1 MKEYYD
7 KLILFF
13 KKIDIYWS
21 SFSYKK
27 ESIIEYNLQDANV
40 FIYKCCGV
48 IYRFAYDPTQ
58 DVILF
63 KGPYT
68 KEFIAITN
76 IDEISDCLIE
86 IDDYRFKQF
95 NFNLFLKCNLI

>member
-1 MKEYYD
+1 MKENFD
-7 KLILFF
+7 KLILFL
-13 KKIDIYWS
+13 KRIDIYWS
-21 SFSYKK
+21 SISFTK
-27 ESIIEYNLQDANV
+27 ESIIQYNLQNINV
-40 FIYKCCGV
+40 LSYKYCGV

-58 DVILF
+58 DIILF

-86 IDDYRFKQF
+86 MDDYRFKQF

>member
-7 KLILFF
+7 KLILFL
-13 KKIDIYWS
+13 KKIDIYCS
-21 SFSYKK
+21 SISFTK
-27 ESIIEYNLQDANV
+27 ESIIQYNLQNINV
-40 FIYKCCGV
+40 LSYKYCGV

-58 DVILF
+58 DIILF

-68 KEFIAITN
+68 KGFIAITN

-86 IDDYRFKQF
+86 IDYYIFKQL

>member
-1 MKEYYD
+1 MKENYD

-13 KKIDIYWS
+13 KRIDVYWA
-21 SFSYKK
+21 SFRYTK
-27 ESIIEYNLQDANV
+27 ESIIEYNLQDISV
-40 FIYKCCGV
+40 FTYKYCGV
-48 IYRFAYDPTQ
+48 IYRFAYDPTR

-86 IDDYRFKQF
+86 MDDYRFKQF

>member
-1 MKEYYD
+1 MKENFD
-7 KLILFF
+7 KLILFL
-13 KKIDIYWS
+13 KRIDVYWS
-21 SFSYKK
+21 SFSSTK
-27 ESIIEYNLQDANV
+27 ESIIEYNLQNINV
-40 FIYKCCGV
+40 FTYKYCGV

-58 DVILF
+58 DIILF

-86 IDDYRFKQF
+86 MDDYRFKQF
-95 NFNLFLKCNLI
+95 NFKLFLKCNLI

>member
-21 SFSYKK
+21 SISSTK
-27 ESIIEYNLQDANV
+27 ESIIEYNLQDINV
-40 FIYKCCGV
+40 FTYNYCGV
-48 IYRFAYDPTQ
+48 KYKFAYNLDQ
-58 DVILF
+58 DIILF

-76 IDEISDCLIE
+76 IDEISNCLIE
-86 IDDYRFKQF
+86 MDDYRFKQF
-95 NFNLFLKCNLI
+95 NFKLFLKCDLI

>member
-7 KLILFF
+7 KLILFL
-13 KKIDIYWS
+13 KKIDIYYS
-21 SFSYKK
+21 SISFTK
-27 ESIIEYNLQDANV
+27 ESIIQCNLQNINV
-40 FIYKCCGV
+40 LSYKYCGV

-58 DVILF
+58 DIILF

-86 IDDYRFKQF
+86 IDYYIFKQL

>member
-13 KKIDIYWS
+13 KKIDDYWS
-21 SFSYKK
+21 SFSYIK
-27 ESIIEYNLQDANV
+27 ESIIEYNLQNV
-40 FIYKCCGV
+40 DIFKYKYYGV
-48 IYRFAYDPTQ
+48 IYRFAYDPTR

-63 KGPYT
+63 KDPCN

-76 IDEISDCLIE
+76 IDEINNCLIN
-86 IDDYRFKQF
+86 IDDYRFKQL

>member
-7 KLILFF
+7 KLIIFF
-13 KKIDIYWS
+13 KKIDIYYS
-21 SFSYKK
+21 SISFTK
-27 ESIIEYNLQDANV
+27 ESIIQYNLQNINV
-40 FIYKCCGV
+40 LLYKYCGV

-58 DVILF
+58 DIILF

-86 IDDYRFKQF
+86 MDDYRFKQF
-95 NFNLFLKCNLI
+95 NFKLFLKCNLI

>member
-7 KLILFF
+7 KLILFL
-13 KKIDIYWS
+13 KKIDIYCS
-21 SFSYKK
+21 SISFTK
-27 ESIIEYNLQDANV
+27 ESIIQYNLQNINV
-40 FIYKCCGV
+40 LSYKYCGV

-58 DVILF
+58 DIILF
-63 KGPYT
+63 KDPYT
-68 KEFIAITN
+68 KGFIAITN

-86 IDDYRFKQF
+86 IDYYIFKQL

>member
-1 MKEYYD
+1 M
-7 KLILFF
+7 
-13 KKIDIYWS
+13 
-21 SFSYKK
+21 
-27 ESIIEYNLQDANV
+27 
-40 FIYKCCGV
+40 CV

-58 DVILF
+58 DIILF

-86 IDDYRFKQF
+86 IDYYIFKQL

>member
-7 KLILFF
+7 KLILFL
-13 KKIDIYWS
+13 KKIDIYCS
-21 SFSYKK
+21 SISFAK
-27 ESIIEYNLQDANV
+27 ESIIQYNLQNINV
-40 FIYKCCGV
+40 LSYKYCGV

-58 DVILF
+58 DIILF

-95 NFNLFLKCNLI
+95 NFKLFLKCNLI

>member
-7 KLILFF
+7 KLILFL
-13 KKIDIYWS
+13 KKIDVYWS
-21 SFSYKK
+21 SFSYIK
-27 ESIIEYNLQDANV
+27 ESIIEYNLQNINV
-40 FIYKCCGV
+40 FKYKYCGV
-48 IYRFAYDPTQ
+48 IYRFAYDSTR

-63 KGPYT
+63 KDPCN

-86 IDDYRFKQF
+86 IYDKQF
-95 NFNLFLKCNLI
+95 NFKLFLKCNLI

>member
-1 MKEYYD
+1 MKENFD

-13 KKIDIYWS
+13 KKIDIYCSILS
-21 SFSYKK
+21 STK
-27 ESIIEYNLQDANV
+27 ESIIEYNLQNINV
-40 FIYKCCGV
+40 FKYKYYGV
-48 IYRFAYDPTQ
+48 IYRFAYDSTR

-63 KGPYT
+63 KSPLS
-68 KEFIAITN
+68 KNFIIIAN

-95 NFNLFLKCNLI
+95 NFKLFLKCNLI

>member
-1 MKEYYD
+1 MKEYND

-27 ESIIEYNLQDANV
+27 ESIIEYNLQDVNV

-48 IYRFAYDPTQ
+48 IYRFAYDPPLAI
-58 DVILF
+58 ILF

-95 NFNLFLKCNLI
+95 NFNLFLKCDLI

>member
-7 KLILFF
+7 KLILFL
-13 KKIDIYWS
+13 KKIDIYCS
-21 SFSYKK
+21 SISFTK
-27 ESIIEYNLQDANV
+27 ESIIQYNLQNINV
-40 FIYKCCGV
+40 LSYKYCGV

-58 DVILF
+58 DIILF

-86 IDDYRFKQF
+86 IDYYIFKQL

>member
-7 KLILFF
+7 KLILFL
-13 KKIDIYWS
+13 KKIDIYYS
-21 SFSYKK
+21 SISFTK
-27 ESIIEYNLQDANV
+27 ESIIQYNLQNINV
-40 FIYKCCGV
+40 LSYKYCGV

-58 DVILF
+58 DIILF

-86 IDDYRFKQF
+86 IDYYIFKQL

>member
-1 MKEYYD
+1 MKENFD
-7 KLILFF
+7 KLILFL
-13 KKIDIYWS
+13 KRIDVYWS
-21 SFSYKK
+21 SFSSTK
-27 ESIIEYNLQDANV
+27 ESIIEYNLQNINV
-40 FIYKCCGV
+40 FTYKYCGV

-58 DVILF
+58 DIILF

-86 IDDYRFKQF
+86 MDDKQF
-95 NFNLFLKCNLI
+95 NFKLFLKCNLI

>member
-1 MKEYYD
+1 MKENFD
-7 KLILFF
+7 KLILFL
-13 KKIDIYWS
+13 KRIDIYLS
-21 SFSYKK
+21 SISSTK
-27 ESIIEYNLQDANV
+27 ESIIQYNLQNINV
-40 FIYKCCGV
+40 FSYKYCGV

-58 DVILF
+58 DIILF

-68 KEFIAITN
+68 KGFIAITN

-86 IDDYRFKQF
+86 IDYYIFKQL